1 MAKVHRT
8 IQRILPLTL
17 ILFIWCEFKRN
28 KLVYQCVTKGYKIC
42 LLSLGCVYV
51 QNLRYLIAYSRI
63 ILYFVSFL
71 SYTDCNYF
79 LTRTLNRKLIVSLLH
94 FRSDEFQLVH
104 EQSNSNKCSASVF
117 MSGIYFQT
125 LVPHLL
131 ITNFECCLFYL
142 TCPHIQN
149 TNYSITNTKF
159 LIVEKYFWNWY

>member
-79 LTRTLNRKLIVSLLH
+79 LTRTLNRKLIVSLLS

-131 ITNFECCLFYL
+131 I
-142 TCPHIQN
+142 
-149 TNYSITNTKF
+149 KF
-159 LIVEKYFWNWY
+159 WVLPFLSDMLPNPKY